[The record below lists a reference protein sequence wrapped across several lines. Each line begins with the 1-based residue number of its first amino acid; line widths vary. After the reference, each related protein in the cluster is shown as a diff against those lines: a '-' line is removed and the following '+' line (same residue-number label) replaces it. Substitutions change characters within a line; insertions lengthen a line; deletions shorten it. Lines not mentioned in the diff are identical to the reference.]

1 MSGPTGVNAQI
12 RLKTANPDTQMHFK
26 TADANLQRRGR
37 IPITKNISVVD
48 EQGNEY
54 EATWPRR
61 ARGLVKNGRARF
73 LSENKICLACPPDI
87 ILEDK
92 EMADNTSNTNT
103 EGSMMN
109 NTGNGNTAGSMM
121 NNTNN
126 RNTAADN
133 GGKLDITWLFR
144 QIAAIQQQTEYLNLA
159 LENLS
164 KMGDGDSGHQY
175 SPGNIA
181 GKAKAEAFGEIVRCR
196 ETTNQQIL
204 RFYETVYNDLKS
216 GVFHDSMPEVESVL
230 KSYD

>member
-1 MSGPTGVNAQI
+1 MPRYVLGQQIQI
-12 RLKTANPDTQMHFK
+12 RRCILKPQM
-26 TADANLQRRGR
+26 QIYSERGR

-109 NTGNGNTAGSMM
+109 NTS
-121 NNTNN
+121 N

-133 GGKLDITWLFR
+133 DVKFDITYLIR
-144 QIAAIQQQTEYLNLA
+144 QIAAIQQQTEYLNMA

-216 GVFHDSMPEVESVL
+216 GVFRNSVPDVERVL
-230 KSYD
+230 KSYV

>member
-1 MSGPTGVNAQI
+1 MQI
-12 RLKTANPDTQMHFK
+12 YSE
-26 TADANLQRRGR
+26 RGR

-109 NTGNGNTAGSMM
+109 NTS
-121 NNTNN
+121 N

-133 GGKLDITWLFR
+133 DVKFDITYLIR
-144 QIAAIQQQTEYLNLA
+144 QIAAIQQQTEYLNMA

-216 GVFHDSMPEVESVL
+216 GVFRDSVPDVERVL
-230 KSYD
+230 KSYV

>member
-1 MSGPTGVNAQI
+1 MEAGISCLDTTGVNAQI
-12 RLKTANPDTQMHFK
+12 RLRTANPDTQMHFK
-26 TADANLQRRGR
+26 TANANLQRRGR

-73 LSENKICLACPPDI
+73 LSENKICLACP
-87 ILEDK
+87 
-92 EMADNTSNTNT
+92 
-103 EGSMMN
+103 
-109 NTGNGNTAGSMM
+109 
-121 NNTNN
+121 
-126 RNTAADN
+126 
-133 GGKLDITWLFR
+133 
-144 QIAAIQQQTEYLNLA
+144 Q
-159 LENLS
+159 NLS

-181 GKAKAEAFGEIVRCR
+181 GKAKAEAFAEIVRCR

>member
-1 MSGPTGVNAQI
+1 MEAGISCLDTTGVNAQI
-12 RLKTANPDTQMHFK
+12 RLRTANPDTQMHFK
-26 TADANLQRRGR
+26 TANANLQRRGR

-73 LSENKICLACPPDI
+73 LSENKICLACPPNI

-92 EMADNTSNTNT
+92 EMADNTSNMNT

-109 NTGNGNTAGSMM
+109 NTGNGNTS
-121 NNTNN
+121 
-126 RNTAADN
+126 ADN
-133 GGKLDITWLFR
+133 GVKFDITWLFR
-144 QIAAIQQQTEYLNLA
+144 QIAAIQQQTEYLNMA
-159 LENLS
+159 IENLS
-164 KMGDGDSGHQY
+164 KMGDGDRGHQY

-181 GKAKAEAFGEIVRCR
+181 GKAKAEAFAEIVRCR